1 MIRTAKRDTSNSD
14 GIKVETLYEH
24 FNTKLGSD
32 DNCAST
38 VYHESVRTVTET
50 YEQLRHVMM
59 DKVITETMLSNYI
72 GSLKSG
78 CSRRTH
84 G

>member
-1 MIRTAKRDTSNSD
+1 MIRTAKRDTPNCD
-14 GIKVETLYEH
+14 NIQAETLCEH
-24 FNTKLGSD
+24 FNTKLGSE
-32 DNCAST
+32 DN
-38 VYHESVRTVTET
+38 YHESVRTVIET
-50 YEQLRHVMM
+50 YKQL

-78 CSRRTH
+78 WSRRTH